1 MLRIDPLFQTEYYI
15 TFPKIICL
23 VLSEKEIQ
31 RIRPNIRPTNSSSQQ
46 FGDTAEDYRSYF
58 NENATSQENI
68 YSLMET
74 TEHVIDKC
82 KTKSIVSNLNY
93 YGFQPLPTQ
102 STRRHDFL
110 ANRSNYPHSLSRSRP
125 LYLKGN
131 LGKWPHLVTHWQNN
145 YVEKKNL

>member
-31 RIRPNIRPTNSSSQQ
+31 RIRPNIGPTNSSSQQ

-58 NENATSQENI
+58 NEDATSQENI

-93 YGFQPLPTQ
+93 NHRMDFNHFQRKIQDVMT
-102 STRRHDFL
+102 L
-110 ANRSNYPHSLSRSRP
+110 ANRSNYPHSP
-125 LYLKGN
+125 
-131 LGKWPHLVTHWQNN
+131 
-145 YVEKKNL
+145 VEVKTIIPQG

>member
-93 YGFQPLPTQ
+93 NHRMDFNHFQRKVQDVMT
-102 STRRHDFL
+102 L
-110 ANRSNYPHSLSRSRP
+110 ANRSNYPNSP
-125 LYLKGN
+125 
-131 LGKWPHLVTHWQNN
+131 
-145 YVEKKNL
+145 VEDKTIIPQG